1 MPTFIYPDNSTHILS
16 RQSILL
22 FKEPYLLD
30 QDYRKIVNNNEPL
43 QNTESVRVYD
53 LIKQGI
59 VEFGQK
65 LQGQSYLSSI
75 TIAVKEN
82 PFPDN
87 LKIPIH
93 QAWMYDFLLRLS
105 ASIQKDIGL
114 LSDLTRIIRDAIA
127 DRGLLPLCVLDEL
140 GNERKEDIKLTSTD
154 TIGVI
159 LDENLEKNAIPISLD
174 LHIFLVL
181 ENALKD
187 PENIRNIK
195 NNYGDRVK

>member
-16 RQSILL
+16 RQSIVL
-22 FKEPYLLD
+22 FKELYLLD
-30 QDYRKIVNNNEPL
+30 SSYRKIVNNNEPIS
-43 QNTESVRVYD
+43 NTESIRVYD

-59 VEFGQK
+59 VEFAQK

-75 TIAVKEN
+75 SIETN
-82 PFPDN
+82 PFPDS

-93 QAWMYDFLLRLS
+93 QAWMYEFLLRLS
-105 ASIQKDIGL
+105 ATLQKDIGL
-114 LSDLTRIIRDAIA
+114 LSDLARIIRDAIA
-127 DRGLLPLCVLDEL
+127 DRGLLPLCVLDSE
-140 GNERKEDIKLTSTD
+140 GNQKTGDFELTSTD

-159 LDENLEKNAIPISLD
+159 LDGNLEKNAVPINLD

-195 NNYGDRVK
+195 NNYGERIK